1 MMIGFPAP
9 LNKNDKIAA
18 VYAYLVVR
26 LEYIQSG
33 WKQGVPKYQ
42 FQTR

>member
-26 LEYIQSG
+26 LEYIQSE
-33 WKQGVPKYQ
+33 
-42 FQTR
+42 